1 MTWDSVELPAIVV
14 GKIVTEAGIVPVK
27 ISSEMGWSALF
38 IDLR

>member
-14 GKIVTEAGIVPVK
+14 GRIVTEAGIVPVK
-27 ISSEMGWSALF
+27 IWLEVGTNALF